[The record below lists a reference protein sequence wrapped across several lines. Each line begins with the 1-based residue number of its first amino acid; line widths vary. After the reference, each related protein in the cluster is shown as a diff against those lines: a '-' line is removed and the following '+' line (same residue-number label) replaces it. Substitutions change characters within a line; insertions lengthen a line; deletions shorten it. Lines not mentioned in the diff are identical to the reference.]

1 MNPARQVISSIDA
14 ADMAAALRSG
24 IHCVIAEQELL
35 NRINV
40 FPVPDGDTGTNLTLS
55 LSASLGILRHWHQ
68 PSVGALLERVAD
80 ALLDG
85 ARGNSGAI
93 VAQFFQGMSDSAE
106 GVERFTPETFAAAV
120 TKGAEYAHDALE
132 QPREGTILTVT
143 AAVGR
148 SMSQALYA
156 TGTDCIGRQLG
167 DAIKVAEEALAATQ
181 GQLEALR
188 KAGVVDAGAKG
199 FVVLLEGFSAYLRDG
214 IFCEEPELAL
224 HEEGISI
231 PDVVGEEA
239 DLTYR
244 FCTEC
249 IVSGDNI
256 DRRKLREALSGLG
269 DSLVLAGS
277 RNKAKIHIH
286 VNEPEAVF
294 AVAKRFGAL
303 HGEKADD
310 MERQQ
315 HSTHGDKKKFAVI
328 TDSAADIPEDEM
340 ERLDIHMVPARIHFG
355 DHAYLDKVTITPEQF
370 FEELRTNPVSP
381 KSSQP
386 SPGDF
391 RRQYQFLA
399 SHYPDVISI
408 NLTPTVSGTLQTAR
422 HAAGRVNAAG
432 EVHVVNSLNAS
443 LGEGLITIYAA
454 ECAEAGLSV
463 DDTLKILE
471 PVVRNTYTFGLVKD
485 LQYAVRGGRVPA
497 SRKMLADLLRVV
509 PILQTDPEGRLSA
522 NGFIIGR
529 FNLLERFA
537 RFVAKRIPGASR
549 LRVAIGHALCE
560 DQALALESMLRKA
573 LPQTEKTYVTDLGT
587 AIGVHG
593 GPGTIVVAVQHYSP
607 PDELLASLD
616 SGA

>member
-1 MNPARQVISSIDA
+1 MNPARHVISSISA

-55 LSASLGILRHWHQ
+55 LSATLGILRHWHQ
-68 PSVGALLERVAD
+68 PNVGALLEQVAD

-106 GVERFTPETFAAAV
+106 GVESFTPATFAAAV

-148 SMSQALYA
+148 SMSRAVYA
-156 TGTDCIGRQLG
+156 TGADCIGRQLG
-167 DAIKVAEEALAATQ
+167 DAIAIAQEALAATQ

-224 HEEGISI
+224 QEEGITI

-256 DRRKLREALSGLG
+256 DRRKLREALAQLG

-277 RNKAKIHIH
+277 KKKAKIHIH
-286 VNEPEAVF
+286 VNDPEAVF

-303 HGEKADD
+303 QGEKADD

-328 TDSAADIPEDEM
+328 TDSAADIPDDEM
-340 ERLDIHMVPARIHFG
+340 ERLDIHMVPARVHFG

-370 FEELRTNPVSP
+370 FEELRTNPNSP

-391 RRQYQFLA
+391 RRQFQFLA
-399 SHYPDVISI
+399 SHYPDVISV

-422 HAAGRVNAAG
+422 HAASRVNAAG

-454 ECAEAGLSV
+454 ECAEAGLSI
-463 DDTLKILE
+463 DDTLKVLDPI
-471 PVVRNTYTFGLVKD
+471 VRHTYTFGLVKD

-509 PILQTDPEGRLSA
+509 PILRTDPEGRLQA
-522 NGFIIGR
+522 NGFIFGR
-529 FNLLERFA
+529 FNLLQRFA
-537 RFVAKRIPGASR
+537 RYAAKRVPAATR

-560 DQALALESMLRKA
+560 DQALALESMLKKA

-593 GPGTIVVAVQHYSP
+593 GPGTIVVAIQHYLP